1 MEDKK
6 TAPAENTSLTQA
18 NPVAALAPAAPRE
31 GFAGPVPPAAAVP
44 GNATGAGDV
53 PQSAVQPQQQRD
65 PFMVPP
71 PQLPTQQGPHG
82 VLYDFNDGARVCL
95 PQGGQW
101 HVSIEDAES
110 GNILFA
116 CDADGG
122 WVVSTKKY
130 YVPFNIKV
138 WRRGEQTPLVDHTMN
153 LEGKEVIVKFPIGT
167 LGDIVGWMHY
177 VERFRQKYK
186 CVVELIIQ
194 KELAEIFAPQYPQIF
209 FTSPPMPAA
218 PGSPVPPFTTRFTK
232 PYATYKVGL
241 FFRGNLDD
249 QPVDFRQVGLH
260 RTAGYILGV
269 DPKEEAPHIN
279 LNYPRAIKEPY
290 VCIAT
295 KSSCQAKLWNNGAGW
310 EIVVKHLKDM
320 GYRVICIDREAVVG
334 HNFVWNRMPH
344 DAEDFT
350 GNKPFAER
358 IALMQHAEFFIGLS
372 SGLSWL
378 AWCAK
383 IPIVMISGFTLPIC
397 EFETPYRVY
406 SSHGCKGCWD
416 DVNCNFDHHDF
427 FWCPRH
433 KGTDRQYE
441 CSRLIT
447 GKQVVGHIDRLM
459 KDYKLL
465 PPNKRK

>member
-1 MEDKK
+1 MEEKK
-6 TAPAENTSLTQA
+6 AEGSGSSSSSLSVVSSSV
-18 NPVAALAPAAPRE
+18 PVGPQQ
-31 GFAGPVPPAAAVP
+31 GFAGPVSSSSLISGNVTGSAEIPQSTAVP
-44 GNATGAGDV
+44 
-53 PQSAVQPQQQRD
+53 QPPKD
-65 PFMVPP
+65 PFGIAP
-71 PQLPTQQGPHG
+71 PQLPTQQGPEG

-95 PQGGQW
+95 PQGGKW
-101 HVSIEDAES
+101 HVNIEDAES
-110 GNILFA
+110 GNVLFG

-138 WRRGEQTPLVDHTMN
+138 WRQGEQKPLVDHTMN
-153 LEGKEVIVKFPIGT
+153 LEGKEVQVKFPIGT
-167 LGDIVGWMHY
+167 LGDIVGWMPY
-177 VERFRQKYK
+177 VEKFRQKHK
-186 CVVELIIQ
+186 CAVELIMA
-194 KELAEIFAPQYPQIF
+194 KELAEIFSPQYPQIF
-209 FTSPPMPAA
+209 FTSPEHPVL
-218 PGSPVPPFTTRFTK
+218 PGQPIPPIKSKFQK
-232 PYATYKVGL
+232 PYASYKVGL
-241 FFRGNLDD
+241 FFRGNTDD
-249 QPVDFRQVGLH
+249 QPIDFRQVGLH
-260 RTAGYILGV
+260 KTAGYILGV
-269 DPKEEAPHIN
+269 DPKEEAPRVS
-279 LNYPRAIKEPY
+279 LNYPRKIKEPY

-320 GYRVICIDREAVVG
+320 GYRVLCIDREPIIG
-334 HNFVWNRMPH
+334 HTFVWNRMPH
-344 DAEDFT
+344 DAENFT
-350 GNKPFAER
+350 GSLPLAER
-358 IALMQHAEFFIGLS
+358 LALLQHADFFVGLS
-372 SGLSWL
+372 SGLTWL

-416 DVNCNFDHHDF
+416 DVNCNFDHHDY

-447 GKQVVGHIDRLM
+447 GKQVIGHIDRLM
-459 KDYKLL
+459 GDHALL